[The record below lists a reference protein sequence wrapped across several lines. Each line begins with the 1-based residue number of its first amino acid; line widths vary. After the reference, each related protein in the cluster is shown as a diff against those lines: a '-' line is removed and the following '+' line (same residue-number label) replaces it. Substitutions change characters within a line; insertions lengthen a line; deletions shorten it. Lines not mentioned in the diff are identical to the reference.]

1 MKKPSGSTTSKSP
14 ISSATSGPRRPIRL
28 CAGGRRCGQPRRV
41 TRRRRSAR
49 PSSSSRKPLKDG
61 SISSIGT
68 EFRAKL
74 HLEAEPAIDPEHVN
88 IDELP
93 LSRLSRVPLDRLD
106 DDRVLALYR
115 RAREWGVRVVTNR
128 VARLIDSPARTHGER
143 QDRAD
148 NTLRRTRPRCGRT
161 KRPRQAMRWLARGVE
176 SDPPLKRSANALA
189 WEMIELQV
197 QMVLD
202 GPEVWVPS
210 LAVILE
216 RYRGNQ
222 EATSAVFLRLI
233 NLGLV
238 QVVQDPN
245 RPDQMALDTRMLE
258 HYLSQYG
265 PRVTT
270 ASGQLGVAATRGEI
284 WTPESAAAA
293 AAHRSG
299 RPGPR
304 ASRRGRRKTVDHRHG
319 PLITLHRSR
328 LAPSGGHR
336 RS

>member
-1 MKKPSGSTTSKSP
+1 M
-14 ISSATSGPRRPIRL
+14 
-28 CAGGRRCGQPRRV
+28 
-41 TRRRRSAR
+41 
-49 PSSSSRKPLKDG
+49 
-61 SISSIGT
+61 
-68 EFRAKL
+68 
-74 HLEAEPAIDPEHVN
+74 ID
-88 IDELP
+88 
-93 LSRLSRVPLDRLD
+93 
-106 DDRVLALYR
+106 
-115 RAREWGVRVVTNR
+115 
-128 VARLIDSPARTHGER
+128 
-143 QDRAD
+143 
-148 NTLRRTRPRCGRT
+148 
-161 KRPRQAMRWLARGVE
+161 
-176 SDPPLKRSANALA
+176 
-189 WEMIELQV
+189 LQV

-284 WTPESAAAA
+284 WTPESAAGGGAVR
-293 AAHRSG
+293 RSG
-299 RPGPR
+299 HPGPR
-304 ASRRGRRKTVDHRHG
+304 RLPPREEENRRSSSPATEIRLADEARANAIGIPPGRCPER
-319 PLITLHRSR
+319 RSR
-328 LAPSGGHR
+328 SG
-336 RS
+336 